1 MSDYEQKDNTGALF
15 SNKENKTT
23 DKHPD
28 YTGSVVVNGKEMRI
42 ASWLNKSKSGVSYMS
57 LKFSEHQPKSDAG
70 STFTSTATETAEIPF

>member
-42 ASWLNKSKSGVSYMS
+42 AAWINKSKSGVSYMS
-57 LKFSEHQPKSDAG
+57 LKFSDHQPKSDAG
-70 STFTSTATETAEIPF
+70 STFTSTTTETAEIPF

>member
-42 ASWLNKSKSGVSYMS
+42 AAWINKSKSGVSYMS
-57 LKFSEHQPKSDAG
+57 LKFSEHQPKSDTDSA
-70 STFTSTATETAEIPF
+70 FTTTSTETAEIPF